1 MLVHDK
7 ILAVIL
13 LLRSKR
19 KQEKK
24 QETKT
29 IQKGLKSK
37 YIKENKYNKIRRKQ
51 QKKIEKKHTP
61 DQKPVWH
68 L

>member
-13 LLRSKR
+13 LLRSKT

-24 QETKT
+24 LETKT
-29 IQKGLKSK
+29 IQKELKSK
-37 YIKENKYNKIRRKQ
+37 YIKENKYNKIKRKQ
-51 QKKIEKKHTP
+51 QKK
-61 DQKPVWH
+61 
-68 L
+68 